1 MDKFYI
7 KDEKI
12 YVENEVELIE
22 LTLDELID
30 AINVLARKEVVMEN
44 ALELACQD
52 IWEKSSFSPTADFL
66 KENYKHI
73 SADALGLIKH
83 DEDAKLEEMKNG

>member
-22 LTLDELID
+22 LTLNELIEETNRLSKKD
-30 AINVLARKEVVMEN
+30 CMMEL
-44 ALELACQD
+44 ALEMACND
-52 IWEKSSFSPTADFL
+52 LS
-66 KENYKHI
+66 N
-73 SADALGLIKH
+73 
-83 DEDAKLEEMKNG
+83 DEDFITGDSKVADYKKQAYHSMMESGVFVGKRK

>member
-1 MDKFYI
+1 MDRFYI

-30 AINVLARKEVVMEN
+30 ATNVLARKEAVMED

-52 IWEKSSFSPTADFL
+52 VWNKSSYSPSVDIL

-73 SADALGLIKH
+73 SADNLGFVEKVGGKS
-83 DEDAKLEEMKNG
+83 E